1 MTKFNLNN
9 FILNKWYHFTYN
21 NDDIKSILN
30 LEEYLLIPSVES
42 FIKNVIEPLIKQALI
57 NKDLRISIIT
67 KFFDGTSYRSITSL
81 KTFKIENINE
91 LSYIVTFFY
100 SLKFD
105 ENYNLQ
111 AFKTIVFNFRILS
124 HDLTP
129 NIITT
134 SFDKEVNDFKQES
147 F

>member
-42 FIKNVIEPLIKQALI
+42 FIKNVIETLIKQALI